1 MQEVVLYRKHAT
13 GVGSWRIRQDGNV
26 IRIAHATCLGG
37 AEVEHE
43 ELIPQ
48 GLAGRT
54 LQQQIDLRMRSRIS
68 RMKDRGYKD
77 SYSEALVSTGNQ
89 LGLLR
94 PMLAHPL
101 ERVKNP
107 DLRNA
112 VLQKKLDGHRCLVTK
127 QEGELIAY
135 SRQGKIIDSIKHIL
149 PDLAKLIPEGETI
162 DGELYLHGQS
172 LQTIASWIKR
182 EQPGTYKLMFVAYD
196 MVSKES
202 YVDRHAELESMLMP
216 CENPK
221 VIVLPHMSYTDDES
235 MYSEFRRVRN
245 LGFEGLMLRL
255 ANRGYED
262 GKRSSALIKVKEFH
276 DDEFE
281 VIDIVPSKDGWGICV
296 CRLTNGATFR
306 TSAPGSHEEKTEAL
320 RNKHKYIGRMLTVE
334 YSVITEDG
342 IPFHPNAT
350 RWQELV

>member
-1 MQEVVLYRKHAT
+1 
-13 GVGSWRIRQDGNV
+13 
-26 IRIAHATCLGG
+26 
-37 AEVEHE
+37 
-43 ELIPQ
+43 
-48 GLAGRT
+48 
-54 LQQQIDLRMRSRIS
+54 
-68 RMKDRGYKD
+68 MKDRGYKP
-77 SYSEALVSTGNQ
+77 SYSEALESSGNQ

-112 VLQKKLDGHRCLVTK
+112 VLQKKLDGHRCLITK
-127 QEGELIAY
+127 QEGKLIAY
-135 SRQGKIIDSIKHIL
+135 SRQGKVIDSIKHIL
-149 PDLAKLIPEGETI
+149 PDIDKRLPEGETV

-182 EQPGTYKLMFVAYD
+182 EQPGTYKLMYVMYD
-196 MVSKES
+196 MVADDS
-202 YVDRHAELESMLMP
+202 YVDRHQELNRMFPEP
-216 CENPK
+216 HTHIK
-221 VIVLPHMSYTDDES
+221 ILPHVPYVNDED
-235 MYSEFRRVRN
+235 MYSEFRRVRQ

-255 ANRGYED
+255 DRRSYED
-262 GKRSSALIKVKEFH
+262 GKRSSSLIKVKEFH

-296 CRLTNGATFR
+296 CRLLNGKTFR
-306 TSAPGSHEEKTEAL
+306 TSAPGSHEEKAEAL
-320 RNKHKYIGRMLTVE
+320 RNKEKYIGRMLTVE